1 VRTFSEIS
9 IEEGVVHML
18 SLKKK
23 CLTTTIAMSLFS
35 AGGLATLAMAQSSQT
50 APNEQS
56 QQGANVSDAEL
67 LAFAQASAAVEQV
80 KAKYQNRAQNVES
93 EAQMQELQQKAN
105 QEMVSAVEDADLNV
119 EQYNAMVGLVQSS
132 PETQQRLMKLVG
144 KN

>member
-1 VRTFSEIS
+1 
-9 IEEGVVHML
+9 ML